1 MHISVTAM
9 VTDSAV
15 TVLSVATTFTVIQ
28 WIPGLTICQGD
39 VKNYIVK
46 PGYRYTEIP
55 NIKILWKNF

>member
-39 VKNYIVK
+39 VKIISLNRDIV
-46 PGYRYTEIP
+46 IP
-55 NIKILWKNF
+55 RFPI